1 VRIVIASDLHG
12 NVEARAALPRRYDQ
26 LWILGDLVNYGPN
39 PAEVVAYVRERAV
52 HVVRGNHDHAA
63 ATRADPRCHRRYR
76 DLAEATGRFTDSQL
90 TATDREYLRGLPLE
104 LELELERTRFWLC
117 HAIPSDP
124 LYGYAPAGSPKWPE
138 ESRHLPTDVL
148 LVGHTHAPFT
158 RRIGEHLVVN
168 PGTLG
173 QPNNA
178 SGLACYAVWENIR
191 VSLCSTAYA
200 VATTVSKV
208 QSMPVSEDVRSDLVT
223 LLRSGR
229 LSELMQNVGA

>member
-1 VRIVIASDLHG
+1 MRIVIASDLHG
-12 NVEARAALPRRYDQ
+12 NVEALAALPRRYDQ

-39 PAEVVAYVRERAV
+39 PAEVIAYVRERAV

-63 ATRADPRCHRRYR
+63 ATSADPRCHGRYR

-90 TATDREYLRGLPLE
+90 TAIDREYLGGLPLE

-138 ESRHLPTDVL
+138 ECRHLPTDVL
-148 LVGHTHAPFT
+148 LVGHTHVPFIT
-158 RRIGEHLVVN
+158 RIGQCLVVN
-168 PGTLG
+168 PGSLG

-178 SGLACYAVWENIR
+178 SGLACYAVWDNGTI
-191 VSLCSTAYA
+191 SLCSTAYA
-200 VATTVSKV
+200 VATTVWKV

-229 LSELMQNVGA
+229 FAEARQKVDA